1 MATTTTAPTTATAS
15 TRPARPGRRPGV
27 AVVPSGKACGAEITG
42 IDLNAIT
49 DAQFA
54 LVARAILDHG
64 VVLLRDQRLGDAQL
78 VALGKR
84 FGPLEPPGTS
94 IIGKPFIDGQPDILV
109 ISNIVEDGIPQG
121 NLGAGE
127 AIWHTDMSYREQPIS
142 YAILNAV
149 ELPPSG
155 GNTYFA
161 NQYLAHDTLPEDLRR
176 ALAGRVII
184 HDETYNSA
192 GQIRKG
198 HAPVTDPRQAPGA
211 RHPVFRTHP
220 LTGRKAL
227 FLGRRLNACIVG
239 LPLAASEAL
248 LDRLWAHAAQP
259 QFVWDHEWRL
269 GDVLIWDNRCL
280 IHRRDAFDPNT
291 RRKLH
296 RVQIRGERP
305 HQ

>member
-1 MATTTTAPTTATAS
+1 METSIRRAGS
-15 TRPARPGRRPGV
+15 MRMPGMS
-27 AVVPSGKACGAEITG
+27 VVPSGKACGAEILG
-42 IDLNAIT
+42 VDLNAIT
-49 DAQFA
+49 DEQFA
-54 LVARAILDHG
+54 LVEQAIFDHG
-64 VVLLRDQRLGDAQL
+64 VVLFRDQQLGDPEL
-78 VALGKR
+78 VKLGKR

-109 ISNIVEDGIPQG
+109 ISNIVEHGIPQG

-127 AIWHTDMSYREQPIS
+127 AIWHTDMSYRERPIS

-161 NQYLAHDTLPEDLRR
+161 NQYLAYETLPDDLKR
-176 ALAGRVII
+176 ALDGRVII

-198 HAPVTDPRQAPGA
+198 YAPVTDPRQAPGA

-220 LTGRKAL
+220 VTGQKAL

-239 LPLAASEAL
+239 LPLEESEAL
-248 LDRLWAHAAQP
+248 LDRLWAHASQP
-259 QFVWDHEWRL
+259 QFVWGHEWRL

-280 IHRRDAFDPNT
+280 IHRRDAFDPTT

-296 RVQIRGERP
+296 RVQIQGERP
-305 HQ
+305 Q